1 MVPDTSLRPSA
12 AGSSRVPAGWA
23 SPAWLLLGLL
33 SLAGLAALLTFDR
46 RDSTIFCPVW
56 LGLILASALVLV
68 WRGDRGRSPAAGNG
82 RPGEETGQLLA
93 SQRTFLQDAAH
104 QLKTPITIA
113 LGHAELLAAELAGHR
128 EQQDVYVVVGELT
141 RLKSLS
147 ERLLLIAASQDP
159 EFLCLAPVALDGFLV
174 EALRRWQPTAR
185 RVWAT
190 GRLDAVTVR
199 ADHERL
205 GLALD
210 ALLENAVQHTGPGDT
225 IRLSVR
231 QDDEAKSVRL
241 IVEDSGEGIMPAEID
256 HIFERFRTGPAR
268 GGPRGTGLGL
278 TLVRAVALGHG
289 GEVQVRSTPGAG
301 SSFQLALPTTARPRH
316 TLRLGTG
323 RRAAGPQDMASNEGT
338 GTGPGLSGAAGAPES
353 PIGGAPESPAGG
365 APESPIG
372 GAPESPAGGAPESRI
387 GGAPEGSAGNGRGST
402 AQKGRPPRPGRRP
415 RLAVAAVAALC
426 AAALAAVIT
435 IDTISHRNTPA
446 AEPAAPAFTLP
457 SLGDPAR
464 TVSLSAY
471 RGDPVIV
478 NFFASWCGPCER
490 ETPTLASF
498 YRASAGRAVIIGV
511 DADDSATTARHFVAH
526 DRVAY
531 PVGFETTPAVA
542 NAYGVSAVG
551 IPETFFLNSRHRIVR
566 RILGDV
572 TMRELAQES
581 AVLDGPHVSPAGT
594 DGYQNRG

>member
-1 MVPDTSLRPSA
+1 VVRDTSLRPSG
-12 AGSSRVPAGWA
+12 AGNRVPVGWA

-33 SLAGLAALLTFDR
+33 SLAGLAALLTFAR
-46 RDSTIFCPVW
+46 RDSMIFCPVW
-56 LGLILASALVLV
+56 LGLILASGLGVV
-68 WRGDRGRSPAAGNG
+68 WHGDRGRSAAAGSG
-82 RPGEETGQLLA
+82 RAGEETGQLLA
-93 SQRTFLQDAAH
+93 NQRTFLQDAAH

-128 EQQDVYVVVGELT
+128 EQQDVYVMVGELT

-159 EFLCLAPVALDGFLV
+159 EFLCLAPVELDSFLV

-190 GRLDAVTVR
+190 GRLDAVTVP

-210 ALLENAVQHTGPGDT
+210 ALLENAVQHTGAGDT

-231 QDDEAKSVRL
+231 QDDDAESARL
-241 IVEDSGEGIMPAEID
+241 VVADSGEGIMPAEID

-301 SSFQLALPTTARPRH
+301 SSFELVLPTTTRPRH
-316 TLRLGTG
+316 TLRIRTG
-323 RRAAGPQDMASNEGT
+323 GRAAGQQDMAGNDGT
-338 GTGPGLSGAAGAPES
+338 GTGTGLP
-353 PIGGAPESPAGG
+353 
-365 APESPIG
+365 
-372 GAPESPAGGAPESRI
+372 
-387 GGAPEGSAGNGRGST
+387 GSAGGGPDSPVGGGPDSPTGGGPDSPTGGGPEST
-402 AQKGRPPRPGRRP
+402 ARGGRPPRRGRWPRP
-415 RLAVAAVAALC
+415 AVTAVAAVC
-426 AAALAAVIT
+426 AAAIAAVIT
-435 IDTISHRNTPA
+435 IDTTGHRNTPVT
-446 AEPAAPAFTLP
+446 EPAAPAFTLP
-457 SLGDPAR
+457 SLRDPAQL
-464 TVSLSAY
+464 VSLSAY
-471 RGDPVIV
+471 RGHPVIV

-490 ETPTLASF
+490 ETPILASF
-498 YRASAGRAVIIGV
+498 YRASTGRAVIIGV
-511 DADDSATTARHFVAH
+511 DADDNATAARHFVAR

-531 PVGFETTPAVA
+531 PVGFETTPAVT

-551 IPETFFLNSRHRIVR
+551 IPETFFLNSRHRIVK

-572 TMRELAQES
+572 TMRELTQES

>member
-1 MVPDTSLRPSA
+1 MVPDTSLRPSGA
-12 AGSSRVPAGWA
+12 AGRAPVGWA

-56 LGLILASALVLV
+56 LGLILASGLFLV
-68 WRGDRGRSPAAGNG
+68 WRGDRGRSAATQSG
-82 RPGEETGQLLA
+82 RAGEESGQLLA

-128 EQQDVYVVVGELT
+128 EQQDVYVMVGELT

-159 EFLCLAPVALDGFLV
+159 EFLCLAPVALDAFLV

-190 GRLDAVTVR
+190 GRLDAVTVP

-231 QDDEAKSVRL
+231 QDDEAKSARL
-241 IVEDSGEGIMPAEID
+241 FVEDSGEGIMPAEID

-301 SSFQLALPTTARPRH
+301 SSFELALPTTARPRH
-316 TLRLGTG
+316 TLRLRTG
-323 RRAAGPQDMASNEGT
+323 RRAAGQQDMAGNT
-338 GTGPGLSGAAGAPES
+338 RTGPGLSGPAGDPES
-353 PIGGAPESPAGG
+353 PVAGDPESPAGDG
-365 APESPIG
+365 Q
-372 GAPESPAGGAPESRI
+372 
-387 GGAPEGSAGNGRGST
+387 GST
-402 AQKGRPPRPGRRP
+402 AQKGRPPRPGRWP
-415 RLAVAAVAALC
+415 RLAVAAVAAVC

-435 IDTISHRNTPA
+435 IDTTSHRNTPA
-446 AEPAAPAFTLP
+446 AEPEAPAFTLP
-457 SLGDPAR
+457 SLRDPAQ

-478 NFFASWCGPCER
+478 NFFASWCAPCER

-511 DADDSATTARHFVAH
+511 DADDNATAARHFVAH

-531 PVGFETTPAVA
+531 PVGFEATPAVA

-551 IPETFFLNSRHRIVR
+551 IPETFFLNSRHRVVR

-572 TMRELAQES
+572 TMRELTQES

>member
-1 MVPDTSLRPSA
+1 V
-12 AGSSRVPAGWA
+12 GWA

-33 SLAGLAALLTFDR
+33 SLAGLAALLTFAR
-46 RDSTIFCPVW
+46 RDSMIFCPVW
-56 LGLILASALVLV
+56 LGLILASGLGVV
-68 WRGDRGRSPAAGNG
+68 WHGDRGRSAAAGSG
-82 RPGEETGQLLA
+82 RAGEETGQLLA
-93 SQRTFLQDAAH
+93 NQRTFLQDAAH

-128 EQQDVYVVVGELT
+128 EQQDVYVMVGELT

-159 EFLCLAPVALDGFLV
+159 EFLCLAPVELDSFLV

-190 GRLDAVTVR
+190 GRLDAVTVP

-210 ALLENAVQHTGPGDT
+210 ALLENAVQHTGAGDT

-231 QDDEAKSVRL
+231 QDDDAESARL
-241 IVEDSGEGIMPAEID
+241 VVADSGEGIMPAEID

-301 SSFQLALPTTARPRH
+301 SSFELVLPTTTRPRH
-316 TLRLGTG
+316 TLRIRTG
-323 RRAAGPQDMASNEGT
+323 GRAAGQQDMAGNDGT
-338 GTGPGLSGAAGAPES
+338 GTGTGLP
-353 PIGGAPESPAGG
+353 
-365 APESPIG
+365 
-372 GAPESPAGGAPESRI
+372 
-387 GGAPEGSAGNGRGST
+387 GSAGGGPDSPVGGGPDSPTGGGPDSPTGGGPEST
-402 AQKGRPPRPGRRP
+402 ARGGRPPRRGRWPRP
-415 RLAVAAVAALC
+415 AVTAVAAVC
-426 AAALAAVIT
+426 AAAIAAVIT
-435 IDTISHRNTPA
+435 IDTTGHRNTPVT
-446 AEPAAPAFTLP
+446 EPAAPAFTLP
-457 SLGDPAR
+457 SLRDPAQL
-464 TVSLSAY
+464 VSLSAY
-471 RGDPVIV
+471 RGHPVIV

-490 ETPTLASF
+490 ETPILASF
-498 YRASAGRAVIIGV
+498 YRASTGRAVIIGV
-511 DADDSATTARHFVAH
+511 DADDNATAARHFVAR

-531 PVGFETTPAVA
+531 PVGFETTPAVT

-551 IPETFFLNSRHRIVR
+551 IPETFFLNSRHRIVK

-572 TMRELAQES
+572 TMRELTQES

>member
-1 MVPDTSLRPSA
+1 MVRDTSLRPSG
-12 AGSSRVPAGWA
+12 AGNRVPPVGWA

-33 SLAGLAALLTFDR
+33 SLAGLAAVVTFAR
-46 RDSTIFCPVW
+46 RDSVIFCPVW
-56 LGLILASALVLV
+56 LGLVLASGLGLV
-68 WRGDRGRSPAAGNG
+68 WHGDRGRSAPAGSD
-82 RPGEETGQLLA
+82 RPGDETGQLLA
-93 SQRTFLQDAAH
+93 NQRTFLQDAAH
-104 QLKTPITIA
+104 QLKTPIAIA

-128 EQQDVYVVVGELT
+128 EQQDVYVMVGELT

-159 EFLCLAPVALDGFLV
+159 EFLCLAPVALDSFLI

-190 GRLDAVTVR
+190 GRLDAVTVP

-210 ALLENAVQHTGPGDT
+210 ALLENAVQHTGAGDT

-231 QDDEAKSVRL
+231 QDDEAKSARL
-241 IVEDSGEGIMPAEID
+241 VVEDSGEGIMPAEID

-289 GEVQVRSTPGAG
+289 GAVRVRSTPGAG
-301 SSFQLALPTTARPRH
+301 SSFELVLPMTARPRH
-316 TLRLGTG
+316 ALRIRTRG
-323 RRAAGPQDMASNEGT
+323 RAAGQQDMAGNDAT
-338 GTGPGLSGAAGAPES
+338 GTGLPGY
-353 PIGGAPESPAGG
+353 
-365 APESPIG
+365 
-372 GAPESPAGGAPESRI
+372 
-387 GGAPEGSAGNGRGST
+387 GR
-402 AQKGRPPRPGRRP
+402 ALRRGRWPRPAVT
-415 RLAVAAVAALC
+415 AVAAVC
-426 AAALAAVIT
+426 AVAVAAVIT
-435 IDTISHRNTPA
+435 IDTASHRNTPVT
-446 AEPAAPAFTLP
+446 EPAAPAFALP
-457 SLGDPAR
+457 SLRDPAQM
-464 TVSLSAY
+464 VSLSAY
-471 RGDPVIV
+471 RGHPVIV

-490 ETPTLASF
+490 ETPVLASF

-511 DADDSATTARHFVAH
+511 DADDNAAAARHFIAR

-531 PVGFETTPAVA
+531 PVGLETTPAVT

-551 IPETFFLNSRHRIVR
+551 IPETFFLNWRHRIVK

-572 TMRELAQES
+572 TMRELSQES

>member
-1 MVPDTSLRPSA
+1 MVRDTSLRPSG
-12 AGSSRVPAGWA
+12 AGNRVPPVGWA

-33 SLAGLAALLTFDR
+33 SLAGLAALVTFAR
-46 RDSTIFCPVW
+46 RDSVIFCPVW
-56 LGLILASALVLV
+56 LGLMLASGLGLV
-68 WRGDRGRSPAAGNG
+68 WHGDRGRSAAAGSD
-82 RPGEETGQLLA
+82 RPGDETGQLLA
-93 SQRTFLQDAAH
+93 NQRTFLQDAAH

-128 EQQDVYVVVGELT
+128 EQQDVYVMVGELT

-159 EFLCLAPVALDGFLV
+159 EFLCLAPVALDSFLV

-190 GRLDAVTVR
+190 GRLDAVTVP

-210 ALLENAVQHTGPGDT
+210 ALLENAVQHTGAGDT

-231 QDDEAKSVRL
+231 KDDEAKSARL
-241 IVEDSGEGIMPAEID
+241 VVEDSGEGIMAAEID

-289 GEVQVRSTPGAG
+289 GAVRVRSTPGAG
-301 SSFQLALPTTARPRH
+301 SSFELVLPMTARPRH
-316 TLRLGTG
+316 TLRIRTG
-323 RRAAGPQDMASNEGT
+323 GRAAGQQDMAGNDTTGT
-338 GTGPGLSGAAGAPES
+338 GTGLSGSAAGGPGS
-353 PIGGAPESPAGG
+353 PTSGGPGSPTAGG
-365 APESPIG
+365 PDSTAH
-372 GAPESPAGGAPESRI
+372 
-387 GGAPEGSAGNGRGST
+387 NGR
-402 AQKGRPPRPGRRP
+402 ALRRGRWPHPAVT
-415 RLAVAAVAALC
+415 AVAAVC
-426 AAALAAVIT
+426 AVAIAAVIT
-435 IDTISHRNTPA
+435 IDATSHRNSPVT
-446 AEPAAPAFTLP
+446 EPAAPAFALP
-457 SLGDPAR
+457 SLRDPAQM
-464 TVSLSAY
+464 VSLSAY
-471 RGDPVIV
+471 RGHPVIV

-490 ETPTLASF
+490 ETPILASF

-511 DADDSATTARHFVAH
+511 DADDNAAAARHFIAR

-531 PVGFETTPAVA
+531 PVGLETTPAVT

-551 IPETFFLNSRHRIVR
+551 IPETFFLNWRHRIVK
-566 RILGDV
+566 RILGDL
-572 TMRELAQES
+572 TMRELSQES

>member
-1 MVPDTSLRPSA
+1 VVRDTSLRPSG
-12 AGSSRVPAGWA
+12 AGNRVPVGWA

-33 SLAGLAALLTFDR
+33 SLAGLAALLTFAR
-46 RDSTIFCPVW
+46 RDSMIFCPVW
-56 LGLILASALVLV
+56 LGLILASGLGLV
-68 WRGDRGRSPAAGNG
+68 WHGDRARSAAAGSD
-82 RPGEETGQLLA
+82 RAGEETGQLLA
-93 SQRTFLQDAAH
+93 NQRTFLQDAAH

-128 EQQDVYVVVGELT
+128 EQQDVYVMVGELT

-159 EFLCLAPVALDGFLV
+159 EFLCLAPVALDSFLV

-190 GRLDAVTVR
+190 GRLDAVTVP

-210 ALLENAVQHTGPGDT
+210 ALLENAVQHTGAGDT

-231 QDDEAKSVRL
+231 QDDDAKSARL
-241 IVEDSGEGIMPAEID
+241 VVEDSGEGIVPAEID

-301 SSFQLALPTTARPRH
+301 SSFELVLPMTARPRH
-316 TLRLGTG
+316 TLRIRTG
-323 RRAAGPQDMASNEGT
+323 GRAAGQQGMAGNDGT
-338 GTGPGLSGAAGAPES
+338 GTGPGLSGSTGDGPENPTGDGPES
-353 PIGGAPESPAGG
+353 TA
-365 APESPIG
+365 
-372 GAPESPAGGAPESRI
+372 
-387 GGAPEGSAGNGRGST
+387 RG
-402 AQKGRPPRPGRRP
+402 GRPPRRGRWPRP
-415 RLAVAAVAALC
+415 AVTAVAAVV
-426 AAALAAVIT
+426 AAAIAAVIT
-435 IDTISHRNTPA
+435 IDATSHRNTPVT
-446 AEPAAPAFTLP
+446 EPAAPAFTLP
-457 SLGDPAR
+457 SLRDPAQV
-464 TVSLSAY
+464 VSLSAY
-471 RGDPVIV
+471 RGHPVIV

-490 ETPTLASF
+490 ETPILASF

-511 DADDSATTARHFVAH
+511 DADDNATAARHFVAR

-531 PVGFETTPAVA
+531 PVGFETTPAVT

-551 IPETFFLNSRHRIVR
+551 IPETFFLNSRHRIVK

-572 TMRELAQES
+572 TMRELTQES

>member
-1 MVPDTSLRPSA
+1 VVRDTSLRPSG
-12 AGSSRVPAGWA
+12 AGNRVPVGWA

-33 SLAGLAALLTFDR
+33 SLAGLAALLTFAR
-46 RDSTIFCPVW
+46 RDSMIFCPVW
-56 LGLILASALVLV
+56 LGLILASGLGVV
-68 WRGDRGRSPAAGNG
+68 WHGDRGRSAAAGSG
-82 RPGEETGQLLA
+82 RAGEETGQLLA
-93 SQRTFLQDAAH
+93 NQRTFLQDAAH

-128 EQQDVYVVVGELT
+128 EQQDVYVMVGELT

-159 EFLCLAPVALDGFLV
+159 EFLCLAPVELDSFLV

-190 GRLDAVTVR
+190 GRLDAVTVP

-210 ALLENAVQHTGPGDT
+210 ALLENAVQHTGAGDT

-231 QDDEAKSVRL
+231 QDDDAESARL
-241 IVEDSGEGIMPAEID
+241 VVADSGEGIMPAEID

-301 SSFQLALPTTARPRH
+301 SSFELVLPTTTRPRH
-316 TLRLGTG
+316 TLRIRTG
-323 RRAAGPQDMASNEGT
+323 GRAAGQQDMAGNDGT
-338 GTGPGLSGAAGAPES
+338 GTGTGLP
-353 PIGGAPESPAGG
+353 
-365 APESPIG
+365 
-372 GAPESPAGGAPESRI
+372 
-387 GGAPEGSAGNGRGST
+387 GSAGGGPDSPTGGGPDSPTGGGPEST
-402 AQKGRPPRPGRRP
+402 ARGGRPPRRGRWPRP
-415 RLAVAAVAALC
+415 AVTAVAAVC
-426 AAALAAVIT
+426 AAAIAAVIT
-435 IDTISHRNTPA
+435 IDTTGHRNTPVT
-446 AEPAAPAFTLP
+446 EPAAPAFTLP
-457 SLGDPAR
+457 SLRDPAQL
-464 TVSLSAY
+464 VSLSAY
-471 RGDPVIV
+471 RGHPVIV

-490 ETPTLASF
+490 ETPILASF
-498 YRASAGRAVIIGV
+498 YRASTGRAVIIGV
-511 DADDSATTARHFVAH
+511 DADDNATAARHFVAR

-531 PVGFETTPAVA
+531 PVGFETTPAVT

-551 IPETFFLNSRHRIVR
+551 IPETFFLNSRHRIVK

-572 TMRELAQES
+572 TMRELTQES

>member
-1 MVPDTSLRPSA
+1 VVRDTSLRPSG
-12 AGSSRVPAGWA
+12 AGNRVPVGWA

-33 SLAGLAALLTFDR
+33 SLAGLAALLTFAR
-46 RDSTIFCPVW
+46 RDSMIFCPVW
-56 LGLILASALVLV
+56 LGLILASGLGLV
-68 WRGDRGRSPAAGNG
+68 WHGDRARSAAAGSD
-82 RPGEETGQLLA
+82 RAGEETGQLLA
-93 SQRTFLQDAAH
+93 NQRTFLQDAAH

-128 EQQDVYVVVGELT
+128 EQQDVYVMVGELT

-159 EFLCLAPVALDGFLV
+159 EFLCLAPVALDSFLV

-190 GRLDAVTVR
+190 GRLDAVTVP

-210 ALLENAVQHTGPGDT
+210 ALLENAVQHTGAGDT

-231 QDDEAKSVRL
+231 QDDDAKSARL
-241 IVEDSGEGIMPAEID
+241 VVEDSGEGIVPAEID

-301 SSFQLALPTTARPRH
+301 SSFELVLPMTARPRH
-316 TLRLGTG
+316 TLRIRTG
-323 RRAAGPQDMASNEGT
+323 GRAAGQQGMAGNDGT
-338 GTGPGLSGAAGAPES
+338 GTGPGLSGSTGDGPES
-353 PIGGAPESPAGG
+353 PSGDGPESTA
-365 APESPIG
+365 
-372 GAPESPAGGAPESRI
+372 
-387 GGAPEGSAGNGRGST
+387 RG
-402 AQKGRPPRPGRRP
+402 GRPPRRGRWPRP
-415 RLAVAAVAALC
+415 AVTAVAAVV
-426 AAALAAVIT
+426 AAAIAAVIT
-435 IDTISHRNTPA
+435 IDATSHRNTPVT
-446 AEPAAPAFTLP
+446 EPAAPAFTLP
-457 SLGDPAR
+457 SLRDPAQV
-464 TVSLSAY
+464 VSLSAY
-471 RGDPVIV
+471 RGHPVIV

-490 ETPTLASF
+490 ETPILASF

-511 DADDSATTARHFVAH
+511 DADDNATAARHFVAR

-531 PVGFETTPAVA
+531 PVGFETTPAVT

-551 IPETFFLNSRHRIVR
+551 IPETFFLNSRHRIVK

-572 TMRELAQES
+572 TMRELTQES

>member
-1 MVPDTSLRPSA
+1 VVRDTSLRPSG
-12 AGSSRVPAGWA
+12 AGHRVAPVGWA

-33 SLAGLAALLTFDR
+33 SLAGLAALLTFAR
-46 RDSTIFCPVW
+46 RDSVIFCPVW
-56 LGLILASALVLV
+56 LGLILASGLGLV
-68 WRGDRGRSPAAGNG
+68 WHGDRGRSAAAGSD
-82 RPGEETGQLLA
+82 RPGDETGQLLA
-93 SQRTFLQDAAH
+93 NQRTFLQDAAH

-128 EQQDVYVVVGELT
+128 EQQDVYVMVGELT

-159 EFLCLAPVALDGFLV
+159 EFLCLAPVALDSFLV

-190 GRLDAVTVR
+190 GRLDAVTAPV
-199 ADHERL
+199 DHERL

-210 ALLENAVQHTGPGDT
+210 ALLENAVQHTGAGDT

-231 QDDEAKSVRL
+231 KDDDAKSARL
-241 IVEDSGEGIMPAEID
+241 VVEDSGEGIMPAEID

-301 SSFQLALPTTARPRH
+301 SSFELVLPMTARPRH
-316 TLRLGTG
+316 TLRIRTG
-323 RRAAGPQDMASNEGT
+323 GLAAEQQDVAGNDET
-338 GTGPGLSGAAGAPES
+338 GTRPGLSGS
-353 PIGGAPESPAGG
+353 AGG
-365 APESPIG
+365 GPDSPTSG
-372 GAPESPAGGAPESRI
+372 GQDSSTANTLGSPTANSPDSTAH
-387 GGAPEGSAGNGRGST
+387 NGRPLRH
-402 AQKGRPPRPGRRP
+402 GRWPRPAVT
-415 RLAVAAVAALC
+415 AVAAVC
-426 AAALAAVIT
+426 AVAIAAVIT
-435 IDTISHRNTPA
+435 IDTTSHRNTPVT
-446 AEPAAPAFTLP
+446 EPAAPAFTLP
-457 SLGDPAR
+457 SLRDPAQM
-464 TVSLSAY
+464 VSLSAY
-471 RGDPVIV
+471 RGHPVIV

-490 ETPTLASF
+490 ETPILASF

-511 DADDSATTARHFVAH
+511 DADDNATAARHFIAR

-531 PVGFETTPAVA
+531 PVGIETTPAVT
-542 NAYGVSAVG
+542 NAYGVSAIG
-551 IPETFFLNSRHRIVR
+551 IPETFFLNWRHRIVK

-572 TMRELAQES
+572 TMRELSQES
-581 AVLDGPHVSPAGT
+581 AVLDGPQVSPAGT

>member
-1 MVPDTSLRPSA
+1 MVRDTSLRPSG
-12 AGSSRVPAGWA
+12 AGHRVAPVGWA

-33 SLAGLAALLTFDR
+33 SLAGLAALLTFAR
-46 RDSTIFCPVW
+46 RDSVIFCPVW
-56 LGLILASALVLV
+56 LGLILASGLGLV
-68 WRGDRGRSPAAGNG
+68 WHGDRGRSAAAGSD
-82 RPGEETGQLLA
+82 RPGDETGQLLA
-93 SQRTFLQDAAH
+93 NQRTFLQDAAH

-128 EQQDVYVVVGELT
+128 EQQDVYVMVGELT

-159 EFLCLAPVALDGFLV
+159 EFLCLAPVALDSFLV

-190 GRLDAVTVR
+190 GRLDAVTAPV
-199 ADHERL
+199 DHERL

-210 ALLENAVQHTGPGDT
+210 ALLENAVQHTGAGDT

-231 QDDEAKSVRL
+231 KDDDAKSARL
-241 IVEDSGEGIMPAEID
+241 VVEDSGEGIMPAEID

-301 SSFQLALPTTARPRH
+301 SSFELVLPMTARPRH
-316 TLRLGTG
+316 TLRIRTG
-323 RRAAGPQDMASNEGT
+323 GLAAEQQDVAGNDET
-338 GTGPGLSGAAGAPES
+338 GTRPGLSGS
-353 PIGGAPESPAGG
+353 AGG
-365 APESPIG
+365 GPDSPTSG
-372 GAPESPAGGAPESRI
+372 GQDSSTANTLGSPTANSPDSTAH
-387 GGAPEGSAGNGRGST
+387 NGRPLRH
-402 AQKGRPPRPGRRP
+402 GRWPRPAVT
-415 RLAVAAVAALC
+415 AVAAVC
-426 AAALAAVIT
+426 AVAIAAVIT
-435 IDTISHRNTPA
+435 IDTTSHRNTPVT
-446 AEPAAPAFTLP
+446 EPAAPAFTLP
-457 SLGDPAR
+457 SLRDPAQM
-464 TVSLSAY
+464 VSLSAY
-471 RGDPVIV
+471 RGHPVIV

-490 ETPTLASF
+490 ETPILASF

-511 DADDSATTARHFVAH
+511 DADDNATAARHFIAR

-531 PVGFETTPAVA
+531 PVGIETTPAVT
-542 NAYGVSAVG
+542 NAYGVSAIG
-551 IPETFFLNSRHRIVR
+551 IPETFFLNWRHRIVK
-566 RILGDV
+566 RILGEV
-572 TMRELAQES
+572 TMRELTQES

>member
-1 MVPDTSLRPSA
+1 V
-12 AGSSRVPAGWA
+12 GWA

-33 SLAGLAALLTFDR
+33 SLAGLAALLTFAR
-46 RDSTIFCPVW
+46 RDSVIFCPVW
-56 LGLILASALVLV
+56 LGLILASGLGLV
-68 WRGDRGRSPAAGNG
+68 WHGDRGRSAAAGSD
-82 RPGEETGQLLA
+82 RPGDETGQLLA
-93 SQRTFLQDAAH
+93 NQRTFLQDAAH
-104 QLKTPITIA
+104 QLKTPLTIA

-128 EQQDVYVVVGELT
+128 EQQDVYVMVGELT

-159 EFLCLAPVALDGFLV
+159 EFLCLAPVALDSFLV

-190 GRLDAVTVR
+190 GRLDAVTAPV
-199 ADHERL
+199 DHERL

-210 ALLENAVQHTGPGDT
+210 ALLENAVQHTGAGDT

-231 QDDEAKSVRL
+231 KDDDAKSARL
-241 IVEDSGEGIMPAEID
+241 VVEDSGEGIMPAEID

-301 SSFQLALPTTARPRH
+301 SSFELVLPMTARPRH
-316 TLRLGTG
+316 TLRIRTG
-323 RRAAGPQDMASNEGT
+323 GLAAEQQDVAGNDET
-338 GTGPGLSGAAGAPES
+338 GTRPGLSGS
-353 PIGGAPESPAGG
+353 AGG
-365 APESPIG
+365 GPDSPTSG
-372 GAPESPAGGAPESRI
+372 GQDSSTANTLGSPTANSPDSTAH
-387 GGAPEGSAGNGRGST
+387 NGRPLRH
-402 AQKGRPPRPGRRP
+402 GRWPRPAVT
-415 RLAVAAVAALC
+415 AVAAVC
-426 AAALAAVIT
+426 AVAIAAVIT
-435 IDTISHRNTPA
+435 IDTTSHRNTPVT
-446 AEPAAPAFTLP
+446 EPAAPAFTLP
-457 SLGDPAR
+457 SLRDPAQM
-464 TVSLSAY
+464 VSLSAY
-471 RGDPVIV
+471 RGHPVIV

-490 ETPTLASF
+490 ETPILASF

-511 DADDSATTARHFVAH
+511 DADDNATAARHFIAR

-531 PVGFETTPAVA
+531 PVGIETTPAVT
-542 NAYGVSAVG
+542 NAYGVSAIG
-551 IPETFFLNSRHRIVR
+551 IPETFFLNWRHRIVK

-572 TMRELAQES
+572 TMRELSQES
-581 AVLDGPHVSPAGT
+581 AVLDGPQVSPAGT

>member
-1 MVPDTSLRPSA
+1 VVRDTSLRPSG
-12 AGSSRVPAGWA
+12 AGSRVPEGWA

-33 SLAGLAALLTFDR
+33 SLAGLAALLTFAR
-46 RDSTIFCPVW
+46 RDSVIFCPVW
-56 LGLILASALVLV
+56 LGLILASGLGLV
-68 WRGDRGRSPAAGNG
+68 WHGDRGRSAAAGSD
-82 RPGEETGQLLA
+82 RPGDETGQLLA
-93 SQRTFLQDAAH
+93 NQRTFLQDAAH

-128 EQQDVYVVVGELT
+128 EQQDVYVMVGELT

-159 EFLCLAPVALDGFLV
+159 EFLCLAPVALDSFLV

-190 GRLDAVTVR
+190 GRLDAVTAPV
-199 ADHERL
+199 DHERL

-210 ALLENAVQHTGPGDT
+210 ALLENAVQHTGAGDT

-231 QDDEAKSVRL
+231 KDDDAKSARL
-241 IVEDSGEGIMPAEID
+241 VVEDSGEGIMPAEID

-301 SSFQLALPTTARPRH
+301 SSFELALPMTARPRH
-316 TLRLGTG
+316 TLRIRTG
-323 RRAAGPQDMASNEGT
+323 GLAAEQQDVAGNDET
-338 GTGPGLSGAAGAPES
+338 GTRPGLSGS
-353 PIGGAPESPAGG
+353 AGG
-365 APESPIG
+365 GPDSPTSG
-372 GAPESPAGGAPESRI
+372 GQDSSTANTLGSPTANSPDSTAH
-387 GGAPEGSAGNGRGST
+387 NGRPLRH
-402 AQKGRPPRPGRRP
+402 GRWPRPAVT
-415 RLAVAAVAALC
+415 AVAAVC
-426 AAALAAVIT
+426 AVAIAAVIT
-435 IDTISHRNTPA
+435 IDTTSHRNTPVT
-446 AEPAAPAFTLP
+446 EPAAPAFTLP
-457 SLGDPAR
+457 SLRDPAQM
-464 TVSLSAY
+464 VSLSAY
-471 RGDPVIV
+471 RGHPVIV

-490 ETPTLASF
+490 ETPILASF

-511 DADDSATTARHFVAH
+511 DADDNATAARHFIAR

-531 PVGFETTPAVA
+531 PVGIETTPAVT
-542 NAYGVSAVG
+542 NAYGVSAIG
-551 IPETFFLNSRHRIVR
+551 IPETFFLNWRHRIVK

-572 TMRELAQES
+572 TMRELSQES
-581 AVLDGPHVSPAGT
+581 AVLDGPQVSPAGT

>member
-1 MVPDTSLRPSA
+1 MVRDTSLRPSSA
-12 AGSSRVPAGWA
+12 ANRVPVGRA

-33 SLAGLAALLTFDR
+33 SLARLAALLTFAR
-46 RDSTIFCPVW
+46 RDSMIFCPVW
-56 LGLILASALVLV
+56 LGLILASGLGLV
-68 WRGDRGRSPAAGNG
+68 WHGDRGGSAAAGSG
-82 RPGEETGQLLA
+82 RAGEETGQLLA
-93 SQRTFLQDAAH
+93 NQRTFLQDAAH

-113 LGHAELLAAELAGHR
+113 LGHAELLAAELAGQR
-128 EQQDVYVVVGELT
+128 EQQDVYVMVGELT

-159 EFLCLAPVALDGFLV
+159 EFLCLAPVALDSFLV

-190 GRLDAVTVR
+190 GRLDAVTVP

-210 ALLENAVQHTGPGDT
+210 ALLENAVQHTGAGDT

-231 QDDEAKSVRL
+231 QDDEAKSARL
-241 IVEDSGEGIMPAEID
+241 VVEDSGEGIMPAEID

-289 GEVQVRSTPGAG
+289 GEVQVCSTPGAG
-301 SSFQLALPTTARPRH
+301 SSFELVLPTTARPRH
-316 TLRLGTG
+316 SLRIRTG
-323 RRAAGPQDMASNEGT
+323 GRAAGQQDMPGNDGT
-338 GTGPGLSGAAGAPES
+338 GTGTGLPGTAADRLES
-353 PIGGAPESPAGG
+353 SAGDRLESSAGDG
-365 APESPIG
+365 
-372 GAPESPAGGAPESRI
+372 
-387 GGAPEGSAGNGRGST
+387 PEGTARG
-402 AQKGRPPRPGRRP
+402 GRPLRRGRWP
-415 RLAVAAVAALC
+415 HTAVTAVAAVC
-426 AAALAAVIT
+426 AAAIAAAIT
-435 IDTISHRNTPA
+435 IDTTSHRNTPVT
-446 AEPAAPAFTLP
+446 EPAAPAFTLP
-457 SLGDPAR
+457 SLHDPAQ

-471 RGDPVIV
+471 RGHPVIV

-490 ETPTLASF
+490 ETPILAGF
-498 YRASAGRAVIIGV
+498 YRASAGGAVIIGV
-511 DADDSATTARHFVAH
+511 DAGDNLTAARHFVAR
-526 DRVAY
+526 DRVGY
-531 PVGFETTPAVA
+531 PVGFETTPTVT

-551 IPETFFLNSRHRIVR
+551 IPETFFLNWRHRIVK

-572 TMRELAQES
+572 TMRELTQES
-581 AVLDGPHVSPAGT
+581 AALDGPHASPAGT

>member
-1 MVPDTSLRPSA
+1 MVRDTSLRPSG
-12 AGSSRVPAGWA
+12 AGNRVPAGWA

-33 SLAGLAALLTFDR
+33 SLAGLAALLTFAR
-46 RDSTIFCPVW
+46 RDSMVFCPVW
-56 LGLILASALVLV
+56 LGLILASGLGLS
-68 WRGDRGRSPAAGNG
+68 WHGDRGRSAAAGSN
-82 RPGEETGQLLA
+82 RAGEETGQLLA
-93 SQRTFLQDAAH
+93 NQRTFLQDAAH

-128 EQQDVYVVVGELT
+128 EQQDVYVMVGELT

-159 EFLCLAPVALDGFLV
+159 EFLCLAPVALDSFLV

-185 RVWAT
+185 RVWTT
-190 GRLDAVTVR
+190 GRLDAVTVP

-210 ALLENAVQHTGPGDT
+210 ALLENAVQHTGAGDT

-231 QDDEAKSVRL
+231 QDDDAKSARL
-241 IVEDSGEGIMPAEID
+241 VVEDSGEGIMPAEID

-289 GEVQVRSTPGAG
+289 GEVQVRSTPDAG
-301 SSFQLALPTTARPRH
+301 SSFELVLPATARPRH
-316 TLRLGTG
+316 TLRIRTG
-323 RRAAGPQDMASNEGT
+323 GRAAGRQDMAGNDGT
-338 GTGPGLSGAAGAPES
+338 GTGPGRP
-353 PIGGAPESPAGG
+353 
-365 APESPIG
+365 
-372 GAPESPAGGAPESRI
+372 
-387 GGAPEGSAGNGRGST
+387 GST
-402 AQKGRPPRPGRRP
+402 AGAGPDSPTGAGPDSPTGAGPDSPTGAGPNSTARGGRPPRRGRWPRP
-415 RLAVAAVAALC
+415 AVTAVATVC
-426 AAALAAVIT
+426 AAAIAAVIT
-435 IDTISHRNTPA
+435 IDTTSHRNTPVT
-446 AEPAAPAFTLP
+446 EPAAPAFTLP
-457 SLGDPAR
+457 SLRDPAQ

-471 RGDPVIV
+471 RGHPVIV

-490 ETPTLASF
+490 ETPVLASF
-498 YRASAGRAVIIGV
+498 YRASAGGEVIIGV
-511 DADDSATTARHFVAH
+511 DADDNATAARHFVAR

-531 PVGFETTPAVA
+531 PVGFETTPAVT

-551 IPETFFLNSRHRIVR
+551 IPETFFLNSRHRIVK

-572 TMRELAQES
+572 TMRELTQES
-581 AVLDGPHVSPAGT
+581 TVLGGPHVSAAGT

>member
-1 MVPDTSLRPSA
+1 VVRDTSLRPSG
-12 AGSSRVPAGWA
+12 AGNRVPVGWA

-33 SLAGLAALLTFDR
+33 SLAGLAALLTFAR
-46 RDSTIFCPVW
+46 RDSMIFCPVW
-56 LGLILASALVLV
+56 LGLILASGLGLV
-68 WRGDRGRSPAAGNG
+68 WHGDRARSAAAGSD
-82 RPGEETGQLLA
+82 RAGEETGQLLA
-93 SQRTFLQDAAH
+93 NQRTFLQDAAH

-128 EQQDVYVVVGELT
+128 EQQDVYVMVGELT

-159 EFLCLAPVALDGFLV
+159 EFLCLAPVALDSFLV

-190 GRLDAVTVR
+190 GRLDAVTVP

-210 ALLENAVQHTGPGDT
+210 ALLENAVQHTGAGDT

-231 QDDEAKSVRL
+231 QDDDAKSARL
-241 IVEDSGEGIMPAEID
+241 VVEDSGEGIVPAEID

-301 SSFQLALPTTARPRH
+301 SSFELVLPMSGPESTAR
-316 TLRLGTG
+316 G
-323 RRAAGPQDMASNEGT
+323 
-338 GTGPGLSGAAGAPES
+338 
-353 PIGGAPESPAGG
+353 
-365 APESPIG
+365 
-372 GAPESPAGGAPESRI
+372 
-387 GGAPEGSAGNGRGST
+387 
-402 AQKGRPPRPGRRP
+402 GRPPRHGRWPRP
-415 RLAVAAVAALC
+415 AVTAVVAVCAVAI
-426 AAALAAVIT
+426 AAVIT
-435 IDTISHRNTPA
+435 IDTTSHRNTPV
-446 AEPAAPAFTLP
+446 AEPAAPAFALP
-457 SLGDPAR
+457 SLRDPALM
-464 TVSLSAY
+464 VSLSAY
-471 RGDPVIV
+471 RGHPVIV

-490 ETPTLASF
+490 ETPVLASF
-498 YRASAGRAVIIGV
+498 YRASAGSVVIIGV
-511 DADDSATTARHFVAH
+511 DADDSATAARHFVAH
-526 DRVAY
+526 ERVAY
-531 PVGFETTPAVA
+531 PVGFETTPAVT

-551 IPETFFLNSRHRIVR
+551 IPETFFLNWRHRIVK

-572 TMRELAQES
+572 TMRELTQES
-581 AVLDGPHVSPAGT
+581 AVLDGPPVRPAGT

>member
-1 MVPDTSLRPSA
+1 MVRDTSLRPSG
-12 AGSSRVPAGWA
+12 AGHRVAPVGWA

-33 SLAGLAALLTFDR
+33 SLAGLAALLTFAR
-46 RDSTIFCPVW
+46 RDSVIFCPVW
-56 LGLILASALVLV
+56 LGLILASGLGLV
-68 WRGDRGRSPAAGNG
+68 WHGDRGRSAAAGSD
-82 RPGEETGQLLA
+82 RPGDETGQLLA
-93 SQRTFLQDAAH
+93 NQRTFLQDAAH

-128 EQQDVYVVVGELT
+128 EQQDVYVMVGELT

-159 EFLCLAPVALDGFLV
+159 EFLCLAPVALDSFLV

-190 GRLDAVTVR
+190 GRLDAVTAPV
-199 ADHERL
+199 DHERL

-210 ALLENAVQHTGPGDT
+210 ALLENAVQHTGAGDT

-231 QDDEAKSVRL
+231 KDDDAKSARL
-241 IVEDSGEGIMPAEID
+241 VVEDSGEGIMPAEID

-301 SSFQLALPTTARPRH
+301 SSFELVLPMTARPRH
-316 TLRLGTG
+316 TLRIRTG
-323 RRAAGPQDMASNEGT
+323 GLAAEQQDVAGNDET
-338 GTGPGLSGAAGAPES
+338 GTRPGLSGS
-353 PIGGAPESPAGG
+353 AGG
-365 APESPIG
+365 GPDSPTSG
-372 GAPESPAGGAPESRI
+372 GQDSSTANTLGSPTANSPDSTAH
-387 GGAPEGSAGNGRGST
+387 NGRPLRH
-402 AQKGRPPRPGRRP
+402 GRWPRPAVT
-415 RLAVAAVAALC
+415 AVAAVC
-426 AAALAAVIT
+426 AVAIAAVIT
-435 IDTISHRNTPA
+435 IDTTSHRNTPVT
-446 AEPAAPAFTLP
+446 EPAAPAFTLP
-457 SLGDPAR
+457 SLRDPAQM
-464 TVSLSAY
+464 VSLSAY
-471 RGDPVIV
+471 RGHPVIV

-490 ETPTLASF
+490 ETPILASF

-511 DADDSATTARHFVAH
+511 DADDNATAARHFIAR

-531 PVGFETTPAVA
+531 PVGIETTPAVT
-542 NAYGVSAVG
+542 NAYGVSAIG
-551 IPETFFLNSRHRIVR
+551 IPETFFLNWRHRIVK

-572 TMRELAQES
+572 TMRELSQES
-581 AVLDGPHVSPAGT
+581 AVLDGPQVSPAGT

>member
-1 MVPDTSLRPSA
+1 VVRDTSLRPSG
-12 AGSSRVPAGWA
+12 AGNRVPVGWA

-33 SLAGLAALLTFDR
+33 SLAGLAALLTFAR
-46 RDSTIFCPVW
+46 RDSMIFCPVW
-56 LGLILASALVLV
+56 LGLILASGLGVV
-68 WRGDRGRSPAAGNG
+68 WHGDRGRSAAAGSG
-82 RPGEETGQLLA
+82 RAGEETGQLLA
-93 SQRTFLQDAAH
+93 NQRTFLQDAAH

-128 EQQDVYVVVGELT
+128 EQQDVYVMVGELT

-159 EFLCLAPVALDGFLV
+159 EFLCLAPVELDSFLV

-190 GRLDAVTVR
+190 GRLDAVTVP

-210 ALLENAVQHTGPGDT
+210 ALLENAVQHTGAGDT

-231 QDDEAKSVRL
+231 QDDDAESARL
-241 IVEDSGEGIMPAEID
+241 VVADSGEGIMPAEID

-301 SSFQLALPTTARPRH
+301 SSFELVLPTTTRPRH
-316 TLRLGTG
+316 TLRIRTG
-323 RRAAGPQDMASNEGT
+323 GRAAGQQDMAGNDGT
-338 GTGPGLSGAAGAPES
+338 GTGTGLP
-353 PIGGAPESPAGG
+353 
-365 APESPIG
+365 
-372 GAPESPAGGAPESRI
+372 
-387 GGAPEGSAGNGRGST
+387 GSAGGGPDSPVGGGPDSPTGGGPDSPTGGGPEST
-402 AQKGRPPRPGRRP
+402 ARGGRPPRRGRWPRP
-415 RLAVAAVAALC
+415 AVTAVAAVC
-426 AAALAAVIT
+426 AAAIAAVIT
-435 IDTISHRNTPA
+435 IDTTGHRNTPVT
-446 AEPAAPAFTLP
+446 EPAAPAFTLP
-457 SLGDPAR
+457 SLRDPAQM
-464 TVSLSAY
+464 VSLSAY
-471 RGDPVIV
+471 RGHPVIV

-490 ETPTLASF
+490 ETPILASF
-498 YRASAGRAVIIGV
+498 YRASTGRAVIIGV
-511 DADDSATTARHFVAH
+511 DADDNATAARHFVAR

-531 PVGFETTPAVA
+531 PVGFETTPAVT

-551 IPETFFLNSRHRIVR
+551 IPETFFLNSRHRIVK

-572 TMRELAQES
+572 TMRELTQES

>member
-1 MVPDTSLRPSA
+1 MVRDTSLRPSG
-12 AGSSRVPAGWA
+12 AGNRVPVGWA

-33 SLAGLAALLTFDR
+33 SLAGLAALLTFAR
-46 RDSTIFCPVW
+46 RDSMIFCPVW
-56 LGLILASALVLV
+56 LGLILASGLGVV
-68 WRGDRGRSPAAGNG
+68 WHGDRGRSAAAGSG
-82 RPGEETGQLLA
+82 RAGEETGQLLA
-93 SQRTFLQDAAH
+93 NQRTFLQDAAH

-128 EQQDVYVVVGELT
+128 EQQDVYVMVGELT

-159 EFLCLAPVALDGFLV
+159 EFLCLAPVELDSFLV

-190 GRLDAVTVR
+190 GRLDAVTVP

-231 QDDEAKSVRL
+231 QDDDAKSARL
-241 IVEDSGEGIMPAEID
+241 VVEDSGEGIMPAEID

-289 GEVQVRSTPGAG
+289 GEVRVRSTPRAG
-301 SSFQLALPTTARPRH
+301 SSFELVLPMTARPRH
-316 TLRLGTG
+316 TLRIRTG
-323 RRAAGPQDMASNEGT
+323 GRAAGQQDVARNDGT
-338 GTGPGLSGAAGAPES
+338 GTSPGLPGSAG
-353 PIGGAPESPAGG
+353 GGPDTPAGG
-365 APESPIG
+365 GPDSPTG
-372 GAPESPAGGAPESRI
+372 GGPD
-387 GGAPEGSAGNGRGST
+387 ST
-402 AQKGRPPRPGRRP
+402 ARGGRPPRRGRWPRP
-415 RLAVAAVAALC
+415 AVVAVCAVC
-426 AAALAAVIT
+426 AAAIAAVIT
-435 IDTISHRNTPA
+435 IDTTSHRNTPVT
-446 AEPAAPAFTLP
+446 EPAAPAFTLP
-457 SLGDPAR
+457 SLGDPAQM
-464 TVSLSAY
+464 VSLSAY
-471 RGDPVIV
+471 RGHPVIV
-478 NFFASWCGPCER
+478 NFFASWCGPCQR
-490 ETPTLASF
+490 ETPVLASF

-511 DADDSATTARHFVAH
+511 DADDNATAARHFVAH
-526 DRVAY
+526 EQVAY
-531 PVGFETTPAVA
+531 PVGFETTPTVA

-551 IPETFFLNSRHRIVR
+551 IPETFFLNSRHRIVK

-572 TMRELAQES
+572 TMRELTEES
-581 AVLDGPHVSPAGT
+581 AVLDGPHVSAAGA
-594 DGYQNRG
+594 DSYQNRG

>member
-1 MVPDTSLRPSA
+1 MVRDTSLRPSG
-12 AGSSRVPAGWA
+12 AGNRVPVGWA

-33 SLAGLAALLTFDR
+33 SLAGLAALLTFAR
-46 RDSTIFCPVW
+46 RDSMIFCPVW
-56 LGLILASALVLV
+56 LGLILASGLGLV
-68 WRGDRGRSPAAGNG
+68 WHGDRARSAAAGSD
-82 RPGEETGQLLA
+82 RAGEETGQLLA
-93 SQRTFLQDAAH
+93 NQRTFLQDAAH

-128 EQQDVYVVVGELT
+128 EQQDVYVMVGELT

-159 EFLCLAPVALDGFLV
+159 EFLCLAPVALDSFLV

-190 GRLDAVTVR
+190 GRLDAVTVP

-210 ALLENAVQHTGPGDT
+210 ALLENAVQHTGAGDT

-231 QDDEAKSVRL
+231 QDDDAKSARL
-241 IVEDSGEGIMPAEID
+241 VVEDSGEGIVPAEID

-278 TLVRAVALGHG
+278 TLVRAVARGHG

-301 SSFQLALPTTARPRH
+301 SSFELVLPMTARPRH
-316 TLRLGTG
+316 TLRIRTG
-323 RRAAGPQDMASNEGT
+323 GRAAGQQGMAGNDGT
-338 GTGPGLSGAAGAPES
+338 GTGPGLSGSTGDGPES
-353 PIGGAPESPAGG
+353 PSGDGPESTA
-365 APESPIG
+365 
-372 GAPESPAGGAPESRI
+372 
-387 GGAPEGSAGNGRGST
+387 RG
-402 AQKGRPPRPGRRP
+402 GRPPRRGRWPRP
-415 RLAVAAVAALC
+415 AVTAVAAVV
-426 AAALAAVIT
+426 AAAIAAVIT
-435 IDTISHRNTPA
+435 IDTASHRNTPVT
-446 AEPAAPAFTLP
+446 EPAAPAFTLP
-457 SLGDPAR
+457 SLRDPAQV
-464 TVSLSAY
+464 VSLSAY
-471 RGDPVIV
+471 RGHPVIV

-490 ETPTLASF
+490 ETPILASF
-498 YRASAGRAVIIGV
+498 ARASAGRAVIIGV
-511 DADDSATTARHFVAH
+511 DADDNATAARRFVAR

-531 PVGFETTPAVA
+531 PVGFETTPAVT

-551 IPETFFLNSRHRIVR
+551 IPETFFLNSRHRIVK

-572 TMRELAQES
+572 TMRELTQES

>member
-1 MVPDTSLRPSA
+1 VVRDTSLRPSG
-12 AGSSRVPAGWA
+12 AGHRVAPVGWA

-33 SLAGLAALLTFDR
+33 SLAGLAALLTFAR
-46 RDSTIFCPVW
+46 RDSVIFCPVW
-56 LGLILASALVLV
+56 LGLILASGLGLV
-68 WRGDRGRSPAAGNG
+68 WHGDRGRSAAAGSD
-82 RPGEETGQLLA
+82 RPGDETGQLLA
-93 SQRTFLQDAAH
+93 NQRTFLQDAAH

-128 EQQDVYVVVGELT
+128 EQQDVYVMVGELT

-159 EFLCLAPVALDGFLV
+159 EFLCLAPVALDSFLV

-190 GRLDAVTVR
+190 GRLDAVTAPV
-199 ADHERL
+199 DHERL

-210 ALLENAVQHTGPGDT
+210 ALLENAVQHTGAGDT

-231 QDDEAKSVRL
+231 KDDDAKSARL
-241 IVEDSGEGIMPAEID
+241 VVEDSGEGIMPAEID

-301 SSFQLALPTTARPRH
+301 SSFELALPMTARPRH
-316 TLRLGTG
+316 TLRIRTG
-323 RRAAGPQDMASNEGT
+323 GLAAEQQDVAGNDET
-338 GTGPGLSGAAGAPES
+338 GTRPGLSGS
-353 PIGGAPESPAGG
+353 AGG
-365 APESPIG
+365 GPDSPTSG
-372 GAPESPAGGAPESRI
+372 GQDSSTANTLGSPTANSPDSTAH
-387 GGAPEGSAGNGRGST
+387 NGRPLRH
-402 AQKGRPPRPGRRP
+402 GRWPRPAVT
-415 RLAVAAVAALC
+415 AVAAVC
-426 AAALAAVIT
+426 AVAIAAVIT
-435 IDTISHRNTPA
+435 IDTTSHRNTPVT
-446 AEPAAPAFTLP
+446 EPAAPAFTLP
-457 SLGDPAR
+457 SLRDPAQM
-464 TVSLSAY
+464 VSLSAY
-471 RGDPVIV
+471 RGHPVIV

-490 ETPTLASF
+490 ETPILASF

-511 DADDSATTARHFVAH
+511 DADDNATAARHFIAR

-531 PVGFETTPAVA
+531 PVGIETTPAVT
-542 NAYGVSAVG
+542 NAYGVSAIG
-551 IPETFFLNSRHRIVR
+551 IPETFFLNWRHRIVK

-572 TMRELAQES
+572 TMRELSQES
-581 AVLDGPHVSPAGT
+581 AVLDGPQVSPAGT

>member
-1 MVPDTSLRPSA
+1 VVRDTSLRPSG
-12 AGSSRVPAGWA
+12 AGNRVPVGWA

-33 SLAGLAALLTFDR
+33 SLAGLAALLTFAR
-46 RDSTIFCPVW
+46 RDSMIFCPVW
-56 LGLILASALVLV
+56 LGLILASGLGVV
-68 WRGDRGRSPAAGNG
+68 WHGDRGRSAAAGSG
-82 RPGEETGQLLA
+82 RAGEETGQLLA
-93 SQRTFLQDAAH
+93 NQRTFLQDAAH

-128 EQQDVYVVVGELT
+128 EQQDVYVMVGELT

-159 EFLCLAPVALDGFLV
+159 EFLCLAPVELDSFLV

-190 GRLDAVTVR
+190 GRLDAVTVP

-210 ALLENAVQHTGPGDT
+210 ALLENAVQHTGAGDT

-231 QDDEAKSVRL
+231 QDDDAESARL
-241 IVEDSGEGIMPAEID
+241 VVADSGEGIMPAEID

-301 SSFQLALPTTARPRH
+301 SSFELVLPTTTRPRH
-316 TLRLGTG
+316 TLRIRTG
-323 RRAAGPQDMASNEGT
+323 GRAAGQQDMAGNDGT
-338 GTGPGLSGAAGAPES
+338 GTGTGLP
-353 PIGGAPESPAGG
+353 
-365 APESPIG
+365 
-372 GAPESPAGGAPESRI
+372 
-387 GGAPEGSAGNGRGST
+387 GSAGGGPDSPTGGGPDSPTGGGPEST
-402 AQKGRPPRPGRRP
+402 ARGGRPPRRGRWPRP
-415 RLAVAAVAALC
+415 AVTAVAAVC
-426 AAALAAVIT
+426 AAAIAAVIT
-435 IDTISHRNTPA
+435 IDTTGHRNTPVT
-446 AEPAAPAFTLP
+446 EPAAPAFTLP
-457 SLGDPAR
+457 SLRDPAQM
-464 TVSLSAY
+464 VSLSAY
-471 RGDPVIV
+471 RGHPVIV

-490 ETPTLASF
+490 ETPILASF
-498 YRASAGRAVIIGV
+498 YRASTGRAVIIGV
-511 DADDSATTARHFVAH
+511 DADDNATAARHFVAR

-531 PVGFETTPAVA
+531 PVGFETTPAVT

-551 IPETFFLNSRHRIVR
+551 IPETFFLNSRHRIVK

-572 TMRELAQES
+572 TMRELTQES

>member
-1 MVPDTSLRPSA
+1 MVRDTSLRPSG
-12 AGSSRVPAGWA
+12 AGNRVPVGWA

-33 SLAGLAALLTFDR
+33 SLAGLAALLTFAR

-56 LGLILASALVLV
+56 LGLILASGLGLV
-68 WRGDRGRSPAAGNG
+68 WHGDRGRSAAAGSD
-82 RPGEETGQLLA
+82 RAGEETGQLLA
-93 SQRTFLQDAAH
+93 YQRTFLQDAAH

-128 EQQDVYVVVGELT
+128 EQQDVYVMVGELT

-159 EFLCLAPVALDGFLV
+159 EFLCLAPVALDSFLV

-190 GRLDAVTVR
+190 GRLDAVTVPV
-199 ADHERL
+199 DHERL

-210 ALLENAVQHTGPGDT
+210 ALLENAVQHTGAGDT

-231 QDDEAKSVRL
+231 RDDDAKFARL
-241 IVEDSGEGIMPAEID
+241 VVEDSGEGIMPAEID

-301 SSFQLALPTTARPRH
+301 SNFELVLPMTTRPRR
-316 TLRLGTG
+316 TLRIRTG
-323 RRAAGPQDMASNEGT
+323 GRAAGQQDMAGNDGT
-338 GTGPGLSGAAGAPES
+338 GTGPGLP
-353 PIGGAPESPAGG
+353 
-365 APESPIG
+365 
-372 GAPESPAGGAPESRI
+372 
-387 GGAPEGSAGNGRGST
+387 GST
-402 AQKGRPPRPGRRP
+402 GDGPGSPTGDGPDSPTGDGPDGTARGGRPLRRGRWPRPAVT
-415 RLAVAAVAALC
+415 AVAAVC
-426 AAALAAVIT
+426 AAAIAAVIT
-435 IDTISHRNTPA
+435 IDTTSHRNTPVT
-446 AEPAAPAFTLP
+446 EPAAPAFTLP
-457 SLGDPAR
+457 SLRDPAQM
-464 TVSLSAY
+464 VSLSAY
-471 RGDPVIV
+471 RGHPVIV

-490 ETPTLASF
+490 ETPILASF
-498 YRASAGRAVIIGV
+498 SRTSAGRAVIIGV
-511 DADDSATTARHFVAH
+511 DADDNATAARHFVAR

-531 PVGFETTPAVA
+531 PVGFETTPAVT

-551 IPETFFLNSRHRIVR
+551 IPETFFLNWRHRIVK

-572 TMRELAQES
+572 TMRELTQES
-581 AVLDGPHVSPAGT
+581 AVLDGPHVNPAGT

>member
-1 MVPDTSLRPSA
+1 MVRDTSLRPS
-12 AGSSRVPAGWA
+12 GSGSRVPVGWA
-23 SPAWLLLGLL
+23 SPGWLLLGLL
-33 SLAGLAALLTFDR
+33 SLAGLAALLTFAR
-46 RDSTIFCPVW
+46 RDSMIFCPVW
-56 LGLILASALVLV
+56 LGLILASGLGLV
-68 WRGDRGRSPAAGNG
+68 WHGDRGRSAAAGG
-82 RPGEETGQLLA
+82 DRAGEETGQLLA

-128 EQQDVYVVVGELT
+128 EQQDVYVMVGELT

-159 EFLCLAPVALDGFLV
+159 EFLWLAPVALDSFLV

-190 GRLDAVTVR
+190 GRLDAVTVP

-225 IRLSVR
+225 IRLAVR
-231 QDDEAKSVRL
+231 QDDDAKSARL
-241 IVEDSGEGIMPAEID
+241 IIEDSGEGIMPAEID

-301 SSFQLALPTTARPRH
+301 SSFELVLPTAARPRH
-316 TLRLGTG
+316 TLRIRTG
-323 RRAAGPQDMASNEGT
+323 GRAAGQRGMAGNDRT
-338 GTGPGLSGAAGAPES
+338 GTSPGLPGSAGGGPES
-353 PIGGAPESPAGG
+353 PIGDG
-365 APESPIG
+365 
-372 GAPESPAGGAPESRI
+372 
-387 GGAPEGSAGNGRGST
+387 PEGTARGGPEGT
-402 AQKGRPPRPGRRP
+402 ARGGPPPRRGRWPRP
-415 RLAVAAVAALC
+415 AVTAVAAVC
-426 AAALAAVIT
+426 AAAIAAAIT
-435 IDTISHRNTPA
+435 IDTTSHRNTPVT
-446 AEPAAPAFTLP
+446 EPAAPAIALP
-457 SLGDPAR
+457 SLRDPAQL
-464 TVSLSAY
+464 VSLRAY
-471 RGDPVIV
+471 RGHPVIV
-478 NFFASWCGPCER
+478 NFFASWCGPCQR
-490 ETPTLASF
+490 ETPILASF

-511 DADDSATTARHFVAH
+511 DADDSAAAARHFVAR
-526 DRVAY
+526 DQVAY
-531 PVGFETTPAVA
+531 PVGFETTPTVA
-542 NAYGVSAVG
+542 SAYGVSAVG
-551 IPETFFLNSRHRIVR
+551 IPETFFLNSRHRIVK

-572 TMRELAQES
+572 TMRELTQES
-581 AVLDGPHVSPAGT
+581 AALYGPHVSPAGT

>member
-1 MVPDTSLRPSA
+1 MVPDTSLRPSGA
-12 AGSSRVPAGWA
+12 AGRAPVGWA

-33 SLAGLAALLTFDR
+33 SLAGLAALLTFAR

-56 LGLILASALVLV
+56 LGLILASGLFLV
-68 WRGDRGRSPAAGNG
+68 WRGDRGRSAAVQSG
-82 RPGEETGQLLA
+82 RAGEETGQLLA

-128 EQQDVYVVVGELT
+128 EQQDVYVMVGELT

-159 EFLCLAPVALDGFLV
+159 EFLCLAPVALDAFLV

-190 GRLDAVTVR
+190 GRLDAVTVP

-231 QDDEAKSVRL
+231 QDDEAKSARL
-241 IVEDSGEGIMPAEID
+241 FVEDSGEGIMPAEID

-301 SSFQLALPTTARPRH
+301 SSFELALPTTARPRH
-316 TLRLGTG
+316 TLRLRTGGRAAGQQDMAGNDRDRHPPRAVRSGRQAARKAPQATARAAPAAAARTAQRRTAG
-323 RRAAGPQDMASNEGT
+323 RRAPEDGRPWPSRPWPPCAPRLSPPSSRSTPPAT
-338 GTGPGLSGAAGAPES
+338 GTPRRPS
-353 PIGGAPESPAGG
+353 P
-365 APESPIG
+365 
-372 GAPESPAGGAPESRI
+372 R
-387 GGAPEGSAGNGRGST
+387 
-402 AQKGRPPRPGRRP
+402 RPPLRCRR
-415 RLAVAAVAALC
+415 C
-426 AAALAAVIT
+426 AT
-435 IDTISHRNTPA
+435 R
-446 AEPAAPAFTLP
+446 
-457 SLGDPAR
+457 R
-464 TVSLSAY
+464 
-471 RGDPVIV
+471 R
-478 NFFASWCGPCER
+478 WCR
-490 ETPTLASF
+490 
-498 YRASAGRAVIIGV
+498 
-511 DADDSATTARHFVAH
+511 
-526 DRVAY
+526 
-531 PVGFETTPAVA
+531 
-542 NAYGVSAVG
+542 
-551 IPETFFLNSRHRIVR
+551 
-566 RILGDV
+566 
-572 TMRELAQES
+572 
-581 AVLDGPHVSPAGT
+581 
-594 DGYQNRG
+594 

>member
-1 MVPDTSLRPSA
+1 V
-12 AGSSRVPAGWA
+12 GWA

-33 SLAGLAALLTFDR
+33 SLAGLAALLTFAR
-46 RDSTIFCPVW
+46 RDSVIFCPVW
-56 LGLILASALVLV
+56 LGLILASGLGLV
-68 WRGDRGRSPAAGNG
+68 WHGDRGRSAAAGSD
-82 RPGEETGQLLA
+82 RPGDETGQLLA
-93 SQRTFLQDAAH
+93 NQRTFLQDAAH

-128 EQQDVYVVVGELT
+128 EQQDVYVMVGELT

-159 EFLCLAPVALDGFLV
+159 EFLCLAPVALDSFLV

-190 GRLDAVTVR
+190 GRLDAVTAPV
-199 ADHERL
+199 DHERL

-210 ALLENAVQHTGPGDT
+210 ALLENAVQHTGAGDT

-231 QDDEAKSVRL
+231 KDDDAKSARL
-241 IVEDSGEGIMPAEID
+241 VVEDSGEGIMPAEID

-301 SSFQLALPTTARPRH
+301 SSFELVLPMTARPRH
-316 TLRLGTG
+316 TLRIRTG
-323 RRAAGPQDMASNEGT
+323 GLAAEQQDVAGNDET
-338 GTGPGLSGAAGAPES
+338 GTRPGLSGS
-353 PIGGAPESPAGG
+353 AGG
-365 APESPIG
+365 GPDSPTSG
-372 GAPESPAGGAPESRI
+372 GQDSSTANTLGSPTANSPDSTAH
-387 GGAPEGSAGNGRGST
+387 NGRPLRH
-402 AQKGRPPRPGRRP
+402 GRWPRPAVT
-415 RLAVAAVAALC
+415 AVAAVC
-426 AAALAAVIT
+426 AVAIAAVIT
-435 IDTISHRNTPA
+435 IDTTSHRNTPVT
-446 AEPAAPAFTLP
+446 EPAAPAFTLP
-457 SLGDPAR
+457 SLRDPAQM
-464 TVSLSAY
+464 VSLSAY
-471 RGDPVIV
+471 RGHPVIV

-490 ETPTLASF
+490 ETPILASF

-511 DADDSATTARHFVAH
+511 DADDNATAARHFIAR

-531 PVGFETTPAVA
+531 PVGIETTPAVT
-542 NAYGVSAVG
+542 NAYGVSAIG
-551 IPETFFLNSRHRIVR
+551 IPETFFLNWRHRIVK

-572 TMRELAQES
+572 TMRELSQES
-581 AVLDGPHVSPAGT
+581 AVLDGPQVSPAGT

>member
-1 MVPDTSLRPSA
+1 MVRVTSLRPSG
-12 AGSSRVPAGWA
+12 AGSRVPVDWT

-33 SLAGLAALLTFDR
+33 SLAGLAALLNFARQDN
-46 RDSTIFCPVW
+46 TIFGPVW
-56 LGLILASALVLV
+56 LGLILASGLGLV
-68 WRGDRGRSPAAGNG
+68 WHGDRGRSAAAGSD
-82 RPGEETGQLLA
+82 RAGEETGQLLA

-104 QLKTPITIA
+104 QLRTPITIA
-113 LGHAELLAAELAGHR
+113 LGHAELLAAELAGRR
-128 EQQDVYVVVGELT
+128 EQQDVYVMVRELT

-159 EFLCLAPVALDGFLV
+159 EFLYLAPVALDSFLV

-190 GRLDAVTVR
+190 GRLDAVTVP

-210 ALLENAVQHTGPGDT
+210 ALLENAVQHTGAGDT

-231 QDDEAKSVRL
+231 QDDDAKSARL
-241 IVEDSGEGIMPAEID
+241 VVEDSGEGIMPAEID

-289 GEVQVRSTPGAG
+289 GEVRVRSTPRAG
-301 SSFQLALPTTARPRH
+301 SSFELVLPMTARPRH
-316 TLRLGTG
+316 TLRIRTG
-323 RRAAGPQDMASNEGT
+323 GRAAGQQDVARNDGT
-338 GTGPGLSGAAGAPES
+338 GTGPGRP
-353 PIGGAPESPAGG
+353 
-365 APESPIG
+365 
-372 GAPESPAGGAPESRI
+372 
-387 GGAPEGSAGNGRGST
+387 GST
-402 AQKGRPPRPGRRP
+402 AGAGPDSPTGAGPNSTARGGRPPRRGRWPRP
-415 RLAVAAVAALC
+415 AVTAVATVC
-426 AAALAAVIT
+426 AAAIAAVIT
-435 IDTISHRNTPA
+435 IDTTSHRNTPVT
-446 AEPAAPAFTLP
+446 EPAAPAFTLP
-457 SLGDPAR
+457 SLRDPAQ

-471 RGDPVIV
+471 RGHPVIV

-490 ETPTLASF
+490 ETPVLASF
-498 YRASAGRAVIIGV
+498 YRASAGGEVIIGV
-511 DADDSATTARHFVAH
+511 DADDNATAARHFVAR

-531 PVGFETTPAVA
+531 PVGFETTPAVT

-551 IPETFFLNSRHRIVR
+551 IPETFFLNSRHRIVK

-572 TMRELAQES
+572 TMRELTQES
-581 AVLDGPHVSPAGT
+581 TVLGGPHVSAAGT

>member
-1 MVPDTSLRPSA
+1 V
-12 AGSSRVPAGWA
+12 GWA

-33 SLAGLAALLTFDR
+33 SLAGLAALLTFAR
-46 RDSTIFCPVW
+46 RDSMIFCPVW
-56 LGLILASALVLV
+56 LGLILASGLGVV
-68 WRGDRGRSPAAGNG
+68 WHGDRGRSAAAGSG
-82 RPGEETGQLLA
+82 RAGEETGQLLA
-93 SQRTFLQDAAH
+93 NQRTFLQDAAH

-128 EQQDVYVVVGELT
+128 EQQDVYVMVGELT

-159 EFLCLAPVALDGFLV
+159 EFLCLAPVELDSFLV

-190 GRLDAVTVR
+190 GRLDAVTVP

-210 ALLENAVQHTGPGDT
+210 ALLENAVQHTGAGDT

-231 QDDEAKSVRL
+231 QDDDAESARL
-241 IVEDSGEGIMPAEID
+241 VVADSGEGIMPAEID

-301 SSFQLALPTTARPRH
+301 SSFELVLPTTTRPRH
-316 TLRLGTG
+316 TLRIRTG
-323 RRAAGPQDMASNEGT
+323 GRAAGQQDMAGNDGT
-338 GTGPGLSGAAGAPES
+338 GTGTGLP
-353 PIGGAPESPAGG
+353 
-365 APESPIG
+365 
-372 GAPESPAGGAPESRI
+372 
-387 GGAPEGSAGNGRGST
+387 GSAGGGPDTPTGGGPDTPTGGGPDSPTGGGPEST
-402 AQKGRPPRPGRRP
+402 ARGGRPPRRGRWPRP
-415 RLAVAAVAALC
+415 AVTAVAAVC
-426 AAALAAVIT
+426 AAAIAAVIT
-435 IDTISHRNTPA
+435 IDTTGHRNTPVT
-446 AEPAAPAFTLP
+446 EPAAPAFTLP
-457 SLGDPAR
+457 SLRDPAQM
-464 TVSLSAY
+464 VSLSAY
-471 RGDPVIV
+471 RGHPVIV

-490 ETPTLASF
+490 ETPILASF
-498 YRASAGRAVIIGV
+498 YRASTGRAVIIGV
-511 DADDSATTARHFVAH
+511 DADDNATAARHFVAR

-531 PVGFETTPAVA
+531 PVGFETTPAVT

-551 IPETFFLNSRHRIVR
+551 IPETFFLNSRHRIVK

-572 TMRELAQES
+572 TMRELTQES

>member
-1 MVPDTSLRPSA
+1 VVRDTSLRPSG
-12 AGSSRVPAGWA
+12 AGNRVPVGWA

-33 SLAGLAALLTFDR
+33 SLAGLAALLTFAR
-46 RDSTIFCPVW
+46 RDSMIFCPVW
-56 LGLILASALVLV
+56 LGLILASGLGLV
-68 WRGDRGRSPAAGNG
+68 WHGDRARSAAAGSD
-82 RPGEETGQLLA
+82 RAGEETGQLLA
-93 SQRTFLQDAAH
+93 NQRTFLQDAAH

-128 EQQDVYVVVGELT
+128 EQQDVYVMVGELT

-159 EFLCLAPVALDGFLV
+159 EFLCLAPVALDSFLV

-190 GRLDAVTVR
+190 GRLDAVTVP

-210 ALLENAVQHTGPGDT
+210 ALLENAVQHTGAGDT

-231 QDDEAKSVRL
+231 QDDDAKSARL
-241 IVEDSGEGIMPAEID
+241 VVEDSGEGIVPAEID

-301 SSFQLALPTTARPRH
+301 SSFELVLPMTARPRH
-316 TLRLGTG
+316 TLRIRTG
-323 RRAAGPQDMASNEGT
+323 GRAAGQQGMAGNDGT
-338 GTGPGLSGAAGAPES
+338 GTGPGLSGSTGDGPES
-353 PIGGAPESPAGG
+353 PTGDGPESTA
-365 APESPIG
+365 
-372 GAPESPAGGAPESRI
+372 
-387 GGAPEGSAGNGRGST
+387 RG
-402 AQKGRPPRPGRRP
+402 GRPPRRGRWPRP
-415 RLAVAAVAALC
+415 AVTAVAAVV
-426 AAALAAVIT
+426 AAAIAAVIT
-435 IDTISHRNTPA
+435 IDTASHRNTPVT
-446 AEPAAPAFTLP
+446 EPAAPAFTLP
-457 SLGDPAR
+457 SLRDPAQV
-464 TVSLSAY
+464 VSLSAY
-471 RGDPVIV
+471 RGHPVIV

-490 ETPTLASF
+490 ETPILASF
-498 YRASAGRAVIIGV
+498 ARASAGRAVIIGV
-511 DADDSATTARHFVAH
+511 DADDNATAARHFVAR

-531 PVGFETTPAVA
+531 PVGFETTPAVT

-551 IPETFFLNSRHRIVR
+551 IPETFFLNSRHRIVK

-572 TMRELAQES
+572 TMRELTQES

>member
-1 MVPDTSLRPSA
+1 MVPDTSLRPSGA
-12 AGSSRVPAGWA
+12 AGRVPVGWA

-33 SLAGLAALLTFDR
+33 SVAGLAALLTFAR
-46 RDSTIFCPVW
+46 RDSMIFCPVW
-56 LGLILASALVLV
+56 LGLILASGLFLV
-68 WRGDRGRSPAAGNG
+68 WRGDRGRSAAAGSD
-82 RPGEETGQLLA
+82 RAGEETGQLLA

-128 EQQDVYVVVGELT
+128 EQQDVYVMVGELT

-159 EFLCLAPVALDGFLV
+159 EFLCLAPVALDGLLV

-190 GRLDAVTVR
+190 GRLDAVTVP

-231 QDDEAKSVRL
+231 QDDEAKSARL
-241 IVEDSGEGIMPAEID
+241 TVEDSGEGIMPAEID

-301 SSFQLALPTTARPRH
+301 SSFELALPTTARSRH
-316 TLRLGTG
+316 TLRLRTG
-323 RRAAGPQDMASNEGT
+323 RRAAGSQDMASNDGT
-338 GTGPGLSGAAGAPES
+338 WIGPGLSGAAGGPES
-353 PIGGAPESPAGG
+353 PIAGGPESPGG
-365 APESPIG
+365 D
-372 GAPESPAGGAPESRI
+372 
-387 GGAPEGSAGNGRGST
+387 GRGST
-402 AQKGRPPRPGRRP
+402 AQQGRPPRPGRWP
-415 RLAVAAVAALC
+415 RLAVAAVAAVC

-435 IDTISHRNTPA
+435 IDTASHRNTPA

-457 SLGDPAR
+457 SLRDPAQ

-478 NFFASWCGPCER
+478 NFFASWCTPCGR

-511 DADDSATTARHFVAH
+511 DADDNATAARHFVTH

-551 IPETFFLNSRHRIVR
+551 IPETFFLNWRHRIVK

-572 TMRELAQES
+572 TMRELSQES